1 MILILLTTFIF
12 SYHTWLQDTNSYFIF
27 CLKFKR
33 LYIDHL
39 MTTFFQTFILWLL
52 AYLTLFIPIENLNE
66 RFMGAVTALLV
77 LASLLGSMENDLPKS
92 SQMKLI
98 DYWFLWYIINI
109 FFIII
114 FHVILENCG
123 VKERK
128 FLNKLIIFILPFS
141 ITIFN
146 FSYFSIS
153 VSRHI

>member
-1 MILILLTTFIF
+1 MIFRFHTGLI
-12 SYHTWLQDTNSYFIF
+12 DKNSYFVF

-33 LYIDHL
+33 LYVDHL

-92 SQMKLI
+92 SQMNLI

-114 FHVILENCG
+114 LHVILENCG
-123 VKERK
+123 VQGRK
-128 FLNKLIIFILPFS
+128 FLNKFIICILPCC
-141 ITIFN
+141 IIVFN

-153 VSRHI
+153 VSTQV

>member
-1 MILILLTTFIF
+1 MIFRFHTGLL
-12 SYHTWLQDTNSYFIF
+12 DKNSYFVF

-33 LYIDHL
+33 LYVDHL

-92 SQMKLI
+92 SQMNLI

-123 VKERK
+123 VKDRK
-128 FLNKLIIFILPFS
+128 FLNKFITFTLPCS

-146 FSYFSIS
+146 FYYFSTS